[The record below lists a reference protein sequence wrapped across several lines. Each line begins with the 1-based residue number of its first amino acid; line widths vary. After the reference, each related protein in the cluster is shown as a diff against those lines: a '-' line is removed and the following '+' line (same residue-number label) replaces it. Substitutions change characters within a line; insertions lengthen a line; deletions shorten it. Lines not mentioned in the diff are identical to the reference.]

1 MKGDIPVSSI
11 SDSFTRINF
20 LYNINDLKN
29 LISIFEYG
37 ILSKNS
43 LIKKGIKNYTDLSN
57 PDVQERRN
65 NIRVPNHGFLH
76 DYANLYIDVY

>member
-43 LIKKGIKNYTDLSN
+43 LIKKGIKN
-57 PDVQERRN
+57 
-65 NIRVPNHGFLH
+65 
-76 DYANLYIDVY
+76 